1 MDEINLIKQCQQGDH
16 EAFNML
22 FQLNAAKA
30 LRSAYLISGKKDLAE
45 EIVQEAYIQC
55 FNDIKKLRDPEKFR
69 FWFYRIVVRYSWKV
83 ISREKNRIQ
92 CDELNE
98 NECPVICDDMFNRV
112 EAEQIREAV
121 HKALNKLSITLR
133 TVVILYYYDGLSTKE
148 IAKVL
153 NCMQGTVKSRLHN
166 ARKTLEKELK
176 HSDCFVEENDRKEF
190 GANV

>member
-1 MDEINLIKQCQQGDH
+1 MDEINLIKQCQQGDPD
-16 EAFNML
+16 AFNML

-55 FNDIKKLRDPEKFR
+55 FKDIKKLRDPEKFR

-98 NECPVICDDMFNRV
+98 NECPVVYDDMVSRV
-112 EAEQIREAV
+112 ESEQLREAV
-121 HKALNKLSITLR
+121 HKALNKLSFTLKA
-133 TVVILYYYDGLSTKE
+133 VVILYYYDGLSTKE

-176 HSDCFVEENDRKEF
+176 CSDCFVEESDRKEF